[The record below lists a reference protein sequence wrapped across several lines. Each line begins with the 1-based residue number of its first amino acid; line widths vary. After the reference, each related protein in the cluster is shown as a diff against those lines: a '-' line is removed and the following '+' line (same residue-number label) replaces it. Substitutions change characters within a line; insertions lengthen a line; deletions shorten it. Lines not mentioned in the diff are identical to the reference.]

1 MVGVN
6 AFAADTDAAA
16 QRLFTS
22 AQQQFLNLVRGTP
35 GLLPPPVESM
45 EGRWS
50 PVERAQV
57 EHMTLCSSV
66 GSPETVRR
74 QLEAIVE
81 STGADE
87 LVLTA
92 QIHDHTARRRS
103 FELVAGVRSR

>member
-57 EHMTLCSSV
+57 ERMTLCSAV